1 MQTIHAA
8 LVVLSTITLTVAAC
22 GDSGD
27 FYPQGYEV
35 QGTTPPNE
43 RPDFGQD
50 EDNSGV
56 TDETPDDD
64 SSGITDL
71 EAGEIPNLLGK
82 NYSVYMAGEYT
93 IKQFEVLSQ
102 NIPEDVN
109 YITLGGTCDLT
120 NGEELPFNVEA
131 KLNRAGTTTVP
142 FEIALDATM
151 LATCSIHAVA
161 VSEMNLLQVFDLLG
175 GNLRT
180 EFIFI
185 KNEVEIALPQANSVC
200 KKDGRHFTW
209 SPWWDMDGCA
219 K

>member
-1 MQTIHAA
+1 MQTIRAA
-8 LVVLSTITLTVAAC
+8 LVVLTISSLVAGC

-27 FYPQGYEV
+27 YYPHGYEV
-35 QGTTPPNE
+35 QGATPPNE

-50 EDNSGV
+50 EDK
-56 TDETPDDD
+56 
-64 SSGITDL
+64 SGITDL
-71 EAGEIPNLLGK
+71 EAGEIPNLLGQ

-93 IKQFEVLSQ
+93 IKQFEILSQ
-102 NIPEDVN
+102 NIPEDVS

-120 NGEELPFNVEA
+120 NGEELPFSVEA
-131 KLNRAGTTTVP
+131 KLNRTGTTTVP